1 MCGERGMSR
10 AGSKT
15 ESPPARGTCGLELRA
30 FRWALP
36 LLAAI
41 NHQLAEKPR
50 VLVALEGGSASG
62 KTTLAALLERVYGAS
77 VCHMDDFFLR
87 PEQRTPERYAEPG
100 GNVDRERFLEEV
112 LTPLRQGLPV
122 QYRRYDCQS
131 GKLLPAVEMVPGALS
146 VVEGAYSM
154 HPALAAAY
162 DLSAFL
168 RLPPE
173 LQRQRIAR
181 RNTPQAQEQFLT
193 RWIPLEQRYFEAL
206 DPMGR
211 CDLILEVA
219 S

>member
-1 MCGERGMSR
+1 MSR

-87 PEQRTPERYAEPG
+87 PEQRTPERFAQPG
-100 GNVDRERFLEEV
+100 GNVDRERFREEV
-112 LTPLRQGLPV
+112 LEPLRRGEDV
-122 QYRRYDCQS
+122 RYRRFDCGS
-131 GKLLPAVEMVPGALS
+131 FTLEPSTLIRPGR
-146 VVEGAYSM
+146 VNIVEGAYAM
-154 HPALAAAY
+154 HPELAPYY
-162 DLSAFL
+162 DCTVFL
-168 RLPPE
+168 RVPPE
-173 LQRQRIAR
+173 EQRRRILR
-181 RNTPQAQEQFLT
+181 RNGDRAEMFFR
-193 RWIPLEQRYFEAL
+193 RWIPLEERYFRE
-206 DPMGR
+206 MNVEQR
-211 CDLILEVA
+211 CDFVFPGK
-219 S
+219 